1 MQETSKSIPTAG
13 QPPVLNAS
21 TAIPVVGMKDKLG
34 SKLSAWLAW
43 KPYVASLLLV
53 VAALAITEFD
63 AWLTHPDRVHQL
75 PGDLLRLFYL
85 TEFFAHGFGVVI
97 LAVGI
102 FTLAPAARLYIPR
115 IMACALWPGLV
126 AHFLKIQFGRLRPI
140 RFFDKNSVSHFP
152 EEPSK
157 TWLGWFHNDQWNHDY
172 ISQSFP
178 SAHTATVWG
187 LAIGMTWAF
196 PRGRWLFFAIAVMAS
211 AQRVISY
218 AHWPSDVFLGAAV
231 AFCCAGALTQ
241 NWGAG
246 WVLGKFERRVAG
258 KNPEFIAERDAS
270 VK

>member
-1 MQETSKSIPTAG
+1 MQETSKTISAAG
-13 QPPVLNAS
+13 QQPIFSKSAATLPAIS
-21 TAIPVVGMKDKLG
+21 TQAQLD
-34 SKLSAWLAW
+34 SKFFVWRLW
-43 KPYVASLLLV
+43 KPYMVSVLLLV
-53 VAALAITEFD
+53 GAFGVTQFD
-63 AWLTHPDRVHQL
+63 AWLAHPDRVHQL

-85 TEFFAHGFGVVI
+85 TEFFAHGFGVII

-102 FTLAPAARLYIPR
+102 FMLAPAAKLYTPR

-140 RFFDKNSVSHFP
+140 RFFDKYSVSHFP
-152 EEPSK
+152 EDPGK
-157 TWLGWFHNDQWNHDY
+157 TWLGWFHNDQWNY
-172 ISQSFP
+172 EYVNQSFP

-218 AHWPSDVFLGAAV
+218 AHWPSDVLFGAAV

-246 WVLGKFERRVAG
+246 WVLGKFESRMAAKVR
-258 KNPEFIAERDAS
+258 E
-270 VK
+270 